1 MNALTTRLCPDAITM
16 IRFDHTHVLATFH
29 QYRRHSSPRVKEG
42 LVKTACAALEV
53 HAQLEEE
60 IFYPAVRAVT
70 QDPTLRKSVPEH
82 DEMRRLVAKLRAM
95 SSTDAAYDDT
105 FMELMRDVLHH
116 VADEET
122 IVLPEAERLLA
133 DRLDELGAAMTKRRL
148 QLVIP
153 RTGEI
158 ALNLARAM
166 PVATAAVGLALVSGA
181 LLATLYGGRKAAQRV
196 H

>member
-82 DEMRRLVAKLRAM
+82 DEMRRLIAKLRAM
-95 SSTDAAYDDT
+95 SSTDADYDDT

-133 DRLDELGAAMTKRRL
+133 DRLDELGATMTKRRL
-148 QLVIP
+148 QLVVP

-166 PVATAAVGLALVSGA
+166 PVATVAVGLALFSGA
-181 LLATLYGGRKAAQRV
+181 LLATLYGGRKVAQRV

>member
-1 MNALTTRLCPDAITM
+1 MNALTRRLSPDAITM
-16 IRFDHTHVLATFH
+16 IRLDHTHVVATFH
-29 QYRRHSSPRVKEG
+29 QYRGYSAPMVKKG
-42 LVKTACAALEV
+42 LVLTVCTALEV

-70 QDPTLRKSVPEH
+70 GNEALRKSVPEH
-82 DEMRRLVAKLRAM
+82 DEMRRLIARLREM
-95 SSTDAAYDDT
+95 DPTDPAYDDT
-105 FMELMRDVLHH
+105 FFELLRDVLHH

-133 DRLDELGAAMTKRRL
+133 DWLDELGAAMTRRRL
-148 QLVIP
+148 QLVVP

-166 PVATAAVGLALVSGA
+166 PKATVTAGVMLLSGA
-181 LLATLYGGRKAAQRV
+181 ALAAWYGHQKSQRLS
-196 H
+196 

>member
-29 QYRRHSSPRVKEG
+29 QYRKHSSPMGKEG

-70 QDPTLRKSVPEH
+70 EDEALRKSVPEH
-82 DEMRRLVAKLRAM
+82 DEMRRLIAKLRAM
-95 SSTDAAYDDT
+95 SSTDAGYDDT

-133 DRLDELGAAMTKRRL
+133 DQLDELGVQMTKRRL
-148 QLVIP
+148 QLVVP

-158 ALNLARAM
+158 ALNLVRAM
-166 PVATAAVGLALVSGA
+166 PVATATVGLALVSGA
-181 LLATLYGGRKAAQRV
+181 VLATLYSSRKAKRFL
-196 H
+196 

>member
-1 MNALTTRLCPDAITM
+1 MNAIANRLCPDAITM
-16 IRFDHTHVLATFH
+16 IRFDHTHVMATFH

-60 IFYPAVRAVT
+60 IFYPAVRAVIR
-70 QDPTLRKSVPEH
+70 DEALRKSVPEH
-82 DEMRRLVAKLRAM
+82 DEMRRLIAKLRAM

-133 DRLDELGAAMTKRRL
+133 DRLDDLGVQMTKRRL
-148 QLVIP
+148 QLVVP
-153 RTGEI
+153 RTREI
-158 ALNLARAM
+158 AVNLVRAM
-166 PVATAAVGLALVSGA
+166 PVATTAVGLALVSGA
-181 LLATLYGGRKAAQRV
+181 VLATWYGARKAA
-196 H
+196 